1 LILAIGQNATDQ
13 GQSTGLM
20 ISLFD
25 VSDFSNPTRIREF
38 AEDTKSHSA
47 AQYDH
52 RAFRYLPQ
60 SKLLIVP
67 LYINTLWSSFTDPEF
82 FDSFVVYNVDE
93 TQPFSKK
100 FNISHVS
107 GNDAATCM
115 WSSNKLASRSLVF
128 NGQVTTM
135 KGHSVYSHSLDT
147 ETMNWGLKLDDVKTD
162 DDCFFWW
169 S

>member
-1 LILAIGQNATDQ
+1 
-13 GQSTGLM
+13 M

-25 VSDFSNPTRIREF
+25 VSDFSNPTRIREY
-38 AEDTKSHSA
+38 AEDTKSSSA

-67 LYINTLWSSFTDPEF
+67 LYINTLFYAIKEKEF
-82 FDSFVVYNVDE
+82 FDGFVVYNVDE
-93 TQPFSKK
+93 SQPFSKK

-107 GNDAATCM
+107 GDDAAKFC
-115 WSSNKLASRSLVF
+115 WSKNKLASRSLVF

-135 KGHSVYSHSLDT
+135 KGHTVLSHSLDT
-147 ETMNWGLKLDDVKTD
+147 ETYNWGLNLDSGEQHDH
-162 DDCFFWW
+162 CFHWW
-169 S
+169 L